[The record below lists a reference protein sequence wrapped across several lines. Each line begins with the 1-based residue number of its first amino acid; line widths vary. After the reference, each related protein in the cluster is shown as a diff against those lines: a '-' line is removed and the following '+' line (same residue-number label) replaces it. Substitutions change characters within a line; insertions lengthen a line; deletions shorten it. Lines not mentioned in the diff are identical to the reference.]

1 MAKKLIVEI
10 AGKEYEAEVSE
21 AGYDKY
27 VVRIGNKEYLV
38 SVTSEGEEV
47 VLTAPEKPAEVEVT
61 STTPATP
68 ATPLPVGKKEV
79 IAVEG
84 GVPVTV
90 EVPGRVL
97 KVLVS
102 EGSEVSEGETIVTIE
117 SMKMELEIKSP
128 KKGVVK
134 KILVKKGDTVA
145 PGDTVAII
153 E

>member
-1 MAKKLIVEI
+1 MAKKLVVEI
-10 AGKEYEAEVSE
+10 AGKKYEADVSE

-27 VVRIGNKEYLV
+27 IVRIGNREYIV
-38 SVTSEGEEV
+38 SVTPEGEEV

-61 STTPATP
+61 P
-68 ATPLPVGKKEV
+68 ATPLTPLPAGKKEV

-128 KKGVVK
+128 KQGVVK

-145 PGDTVAII
+145 PGDTIAII